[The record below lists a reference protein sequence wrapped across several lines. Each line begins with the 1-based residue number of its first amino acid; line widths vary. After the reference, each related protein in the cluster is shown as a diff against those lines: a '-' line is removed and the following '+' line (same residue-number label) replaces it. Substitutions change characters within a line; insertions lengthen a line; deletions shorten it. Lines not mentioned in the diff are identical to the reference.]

1 VGIILKHLLGQLH
14 TLLSGL
20 VAIFWL
26 TGATLKSV
34 PLTFLCQV
42 ISFVEQSFN

>member
-1 VGIILKHLLGQLH
+1 MGIILKHLLGQLH

-34 PLTFLCQV
+34 PLTWVCVKLFLL
-42 ISFVEQSFN
+42 